1 MRAKIETGHAHRSEI
16 EVELTRRQSELQ
28 FLDETSQKELNVP
41 VAELEVPE
49 DTSPEVLQAAEA
61 AYKETRTKIENLGA
75 VNPSA
80 WEEFQEAQ
88 QRHDF
93 LTAQRQDLLDS
104 IRDTEEGHSG
114 DRRIFE
120 EPIFRSFQGDQR
132 KLQAGLSDVVRRRFG
147 RNASHR

>member
-1 MRAKIETGHAHRSEI
+1 M
-16 EVELTRRQSELQ
+16 
-28 FLDETSQKELNVP
+28 
-41 VAELEVPE
+41 PE

-104 IRDTEEGHSG
+104 IRDTEKAIQEIDEFSKNRFSEAFKAINENFKQAFQTLFGGGSG
-114 DRRIFE
+114 EMHLTDEIEHQRQRHRYHRLAPGQETAERAAAFRR
-120 EPIFRSFQGDQR
+120 
-132 KLQAGLSDVVRRRFG
+132 
-147 RNASHR
+147 